1 MSDTKAHLVL
11 NTYCMKQKGMNY
23 ELFLVQVRLTLAVAP
38 DRSSALVN
46 PPPPLV
52 VILVRGMVL

>member
-1 MSDTKAHLVL
+1 
-11 NTYCMKQKGMNY
+11 MKQKGMNY